1 MWGNLSV
8 EPCLNDEMSEGG
20 RTYWL
25 PAAIVDEDE
34 LWVATL
40 MHAVASPDSPGGCV
54 CGIGDEAILDLH
66 DLEFL

>member
-1 MWGNLSV
+1 
-8 EPCLNDEMSEGG
+8 MSEGG

-54 CGIGDEAILDLH
+54 CGIGYEAILDLH
-66 DLEFL
+66 DLKFL